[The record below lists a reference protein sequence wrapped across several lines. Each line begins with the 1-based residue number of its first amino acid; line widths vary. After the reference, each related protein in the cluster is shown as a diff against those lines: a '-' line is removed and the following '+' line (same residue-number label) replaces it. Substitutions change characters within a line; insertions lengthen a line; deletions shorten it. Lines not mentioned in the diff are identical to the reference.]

1 MLELRGGIFANGAST
16 AAFVSLMNSAA
27 QAAQTRYLKGKYV
40 EVGEMQNISSEEG
53 QSRLDQVKET
63 LSDVEGIDQT
73 KFVNKYAL
81 DTGNENPRLF
91 DTFESYQEY
100 KDKYGGSWV
109 GGQTGQEQIGKTWIG
124 AAKVGDVSTVYRNA
138 VATDIKSYR
147 FDAAG
152 GFFDINAS
160 AGIESGIFVTGHE
173 LGHHGQVGN
182 TLSGEIYAN
191 KAGANYLNHYR
202 NRE

>member
-100 KDKYGGSWV
+100 MKLGS
-109 GGQTGQEQIGKTWIG
+109 E
-124 AAKVGDVSTVYRNA
+124 
-138 VATDIKSYR
+138 
-147 FDAAG
+147 
-152 GFFDINAS
+152 
-160 AGIESGIFVTGHE
+160 EIFYNQSEVERGCHFC
-173 LGHHGQVGN
+173 
-182 TLSGEIYAN
+182 
-191 KAGANYLNHYR
+191 
-202 NRE
+202 